1 MVCKEYVIVLLL
13 NAVLVTSATVTLLY
27 PKGFTISVGDEAGI
41 KNVHFDVNVTRNGG
55 NSMIASYSKNVH
67 QFFGHRFTFTRNNVA
82 LNVGD
87 VISYNVVS
95 NVNNSTHK
103 LEAGVCCVRELPK
116 KGSLRKHGWMFSYD
130 ITLTES
136 ECGRGNGTNN
146 NPKTVAIGQRINVP
160 EEDLNHRLSKCEQ
173 AAFNTSLSLI
183 SLQLE
188 LDELRN
194 LTKQIKEFE
203 EAYPL
208 AKQLTLSGRIPPDGD
223 AVETVEFIIYE
234 KLDLKPTIVSAFRD
248 SPYNIRFTVS
258 TIIEKF
264 QILEAAKYIL
274 PDTKIE
280 IS

>member
-1 MVCKEYVIVLLL
+1 MVCKEYIIVLLL
-13 NAVLVTSATVTLLY
+13 NAIIVTSATVTLLY
-27 PKGFTISVGDEAGI
+27 PKGFSISVGDEGRI
-41 KNVHFDVNVTRNGG
+41 KNVHFDINVTRNGG
-55 NSMIASYSKNVH
+55 NSIIASYSKNVH
-67 QFFGHRFTFTRNNVA
+67 QFFGHRFTFTRDNVV

-87 VISYNVVS
+87 VISYKIVS
-95 NVNNSTHK
+95 NVNNSTQK
-103 LEAGVCCVRELPK
+103 LEDGVCCVRELPK
-116 KGSLRKHGWMFSYD
+116 KGALRKHGWLFNYD
-130 ITLTES
+130 IALTDS
-136 ECGRGNGTNN
+136 ECGRGNGTNA
-146 NPKTVAIGQRINVP
+146 NPKSVAIGARVNVP
-160 EEDLNHRLSKCEQ
+160 EEDLNLRLSKCEQ
-173 AAFNTSLSLI
+173 AAFNTSLLLLT
-183 SLQLE
+183 LQLE
-188 LDELRN
+188 VEELRN

-223 AVETVEFIIYE
+223 AVETVQFIIDE

-264 QILEAAKYIL
+264 QILEAAKFIL